1 MIDRKPQIL
10 QVAAELLQTRS
21 FTAFSYQDLSDRLGI
36 RKATIHHHFSTKDD
50 LLQALAERFRTRQIE
65 RLRAIDE
72 SYRRPWDRL
81 EAFLSM
87 MASIMETG
95 TKICP
100 VGILQA
106 EFNVLP
112 ERTRESVR
120 QLHTVGR
127 NWLAGLLAEGQE
139 SGEMEFEGS
148 PEDRAALVLA
158 ALQGALQIARAHG
171 PREFSIIVKEIRAGL
186 RPRRLGT

>member
-1 MIDRKPQIL
+1 MDRKPQIL

-36 RKATIHHHFSTKDD
+36 RKATIHHHFATKDD
-50 LLQALAERFRTRQIE
+50 LLHALVGRYGARQRE

-72 SYRRPWDRL
+72 AHDRPWDRL
-81 EAFLSM
+81 EAFLAMS
-87 MASIMETG
+87 AAIMETG

-100 VGILQA
+100 MGVLEA
-106 EFNVLP
+106 EFAVIP

-120 QLHTVGR
+120 KLHDVGL
-127 NWLAGLLAEGQE
+127 NWLAGVLAQGKE
-139 SGEMEFEGS
+139 SGDMDFEGA
-148 PEDRAALVLA
+148 PEERAALVLA

-171 PREFSIIVKEIRAGL
+171 PKEFSIIVKQIRTGL
-186 RPRRLGT
+186 RPSPRK